1 MKKLLSFTLALV
13 MMLSATVTAF
23 AADTTITMDS
33 ESNSADTS
41 ITYNVDPAY
50 TVTIPA
56 TVTLGDTATV
66 KVENTML
73 KKGDEVNVKLTGT
86 SEADDTF
93 KVTTAQ
99 GAELTYTVK
108 DGDTV
113 INVGDTVLQ
122 CASQVNGTADLLF
135 TAPTSVQYA
144 GTYTGT
150 VTFTVSVETV

>member
-1 MKKLLSFTLALV
+1 MKKILSFTLALV
-13 MMLSATVTAF
+13 MMLSATVTSF
-23 AADTTITMDS
+23 AATVDQDS
-33 ESNSADTS
+33 VDKTGNTS
-41 ITYNVDPAY
+41 ITYNVAPAY

-113 INVGDTVLQ
+113 INVGDTVIS
-122 CASQVNGTADLLF
+122 CASQVNDTAVLLF

-144 GTYTGT
+144 GNYSGT

>member
-1 MKKLLSFTLALV
+1 MKKILSFTLALV

-23 AADTTITMDS
+23 AATVDQDS
-33 ESNSADTS
+33 VDKTGNTS
-41 ITYNVDPAY
+41 ITYNFAPAY

-73 KKGDEVNVKLTGT
+73 KLGDEVNVKLTGT
-86 SEADDTF
+86 SEADDSF

-113 INVGDTVLQ
+113 INVGDTVIS
-122 CASQVNGTADLLF
+122 CASQVNDTADLFF

-144 GTYTGT
+144 GDYSGT

>member
-1 MKKLLSFTLALV
+1 MKKILSFTLALV

-41 ITYNVDPAY
+41 ITYNVAPAY

-73 KKGDEVNVKLTGT
+73 KLGDEVNVKLTGT

-99 GAELTYTVK
+99 GAELAYTVK
-108 DGDTV
+108 DGNTV
-113 INVGDTVLQ
+113 INVGDTVIS
-122 CASQVNGTADLLF
+122 CASQVSDQVDLLF
-135 TAPTSVQYA
+135 TAPTSVQFA
-144 GTYTGT
+144 GDYSGT

>member
-1 MKKLLSFTLALV
+1 MKKILSFTLALV

-41 ITYNVDPAY
+41 ITYNV
-50 TVTIPA
+50 IPA

-73 KKGDEVNVKLTGT
+73 KLGDDVNVKLTGT

-99 GAELTYTVK
+99 GAELAYTVK
-108 DGDTV
+108 DGNTV
-113 INVGDTVLQ
+113 INVGDTVIS
-122 CASQVNGTADLLF
+122 CASQVSDQVDLLF
-135 TAPTSVQYA
+135 TAPTSVQFA
-144 GTYTGT
+144 GDYSGT

>member
-13 MMLSATVTAF
+13 MVLSVSITAF
-23 AADTTITMDS
+23 AGTVDQDS
-33 ESNSADTS
+33 VDKTGDTS

-73 KKGDEVNVKLTGT
+73 KLGDEVNVKLTGT

-99 GAELTYTVK
+99 GAVLAYTVK

-113 INVGDTVLQ
+113 INVGDTVIS
-122 CASQVNGTADLLF
+122 CASQVNDQVDLLF

-144 GTYTGT
+144 GDYSGT

>member
-1 MKKLLSFTLALV
+1 MKKILSFTLALV

-23 AADTTITMDS
+23 AATVDQDS
-33 ESNSADTS
+33 VDKTGNTS
-41 ITYNVDPAY
+41 ITYNVAPAY

-73 KKGDEVNVKLTGT
+73 KLGDEVNVKLTGT

-93 KVTTAQ
+93 KVKTAQ
-99 GAELTYTVK
+99 GAELAYTVK

-113 INVGDTVLQ
+113 INVGDTVIS
-122 CASQVNGTADLLF
+122 CASQVSDQVDLFF

-144 GTYTGT
+144 GDYSGT

>member
-13 MMLSATVTAF
+13 MMLSATITAF
-23 AADTTITMDS
+23 AGTVDQDSVDKTGDT
-33 ESNSADTS
+33 N

-56 TVTLGDTATV
+56 TVTLGNTATV

-73 KKGDEVNVKLTGT
+73 KKGDEITVKLTGT

-93 KVTTAQ
+93 KVKTAQ

-113 INVGDTVLQ
+113 INVGDTVLH
-122 CASQVNGTADLLF
+122 CASQVNGRADLLF

-144 GTYTGT
+144 GDYSGT

>member
-1 MKKLLSFTLALV
+1 MQEQSIRIAL
-13 MMLSATVTAF
+13 T
-23 AADTTITMDS
+23 
-33 ESNSADTS
+33 
-41 ITYNVDPAY
+41 Y

-56 TVTLGDTATV
+56 TVELGGTATV

-108 DGDTV
+108 KSDTV
-113 INVGDTVLQ
+113 INVGDTVIS
-122 CASQVNGTADLLF
+122 CASQVSNQVDLLF

-144 GTYTGT
+144 GDYSGT

>member
-13 MMLSATVTAF
+13 MMLSVSVTAF
-23 AADTTITMDS
+23 AGTVDQDS
-33 ESNSADTS
+33 IDKTGDTS
-41 ITYNVDPAY
+41 ITYSVDHAY

-56 TVTLGDTATV
+56 TVELGGTATV

-108 DGDTV
+108 KSDTV
-113 INVGDTVLQ
+113 INVGDTVIS
-122 CASQVNGTADLLF
+122 CASQVSNQVDLLF

-144 GTYTGT
+144 GDYSGT

>member
-13 MMLSATVTAF
+13 MMLSVSVTAF
-23 AADTTITMDS
+23 AGTVDQDS
-33 ESNSADTS
+33 IDKTGDTS
-41 ITYNVDPAY
+41 ITYNVAPAY

-56 TVTLGDTATV
+56 TVELGGTATV

-99 GAELTYTVK
+99 GAELTYTVNK
-108 DGDTV
+108 SDTV
-113 INVGDTVLQ
+113 INVGDTVIS
-122 CASQVNGTADLLF
+122 CASQVSNQVDLLF

-144 GTYTGT
+144 GDYSGT

>member
-13 MMLSATVTAF
+13 MVLSVSITAF
-23 AADTTITMDS
+23 AGTVDQDS
-33 ESNSADTS
+33 VDKTGDTS

-99 GAELTYTVK
+99 GAELAYTVK

-113 INVGDTVLQ
+113 INVGDTVLH
-122 CASQVNGTADLLF
+122 CASQVNDTADLLF

-144 GTYTGT
+144 GNYTGT

>member
-1 MKKLLSFTLALV
+1 MKKILSFTLALV

-23 AADTTITMDS
+23 AATVDQDS
-33 ESNSADTS
+33 VDKTGNTS
-41 ITYNVDPAY
+41 ITYNVAPAY

-73 KKGDEVNVKLTGT
+73 KLGDEVNVKLTGT
-86 SEADDTF
+86 SEADDSF

-113 INVGDTVLQ
+113 INVGDTVIS
-122 CASQVNGTADLLF
+122 CASQVNDTADLFF

-144 GTYTGT
+144 GDYSGT

>member
-13 MMLSATVTAF
+13 MMLSVSVTAF
-23 AADTTITMDS
+23 AGTVDQDS
-33 ESNSADTS
+33 IDKTGDTS
-41 ITYNVDPAY
+41 ITYSVDPAY

-56 TVTLGDTATV
+56 TVELGGTATV

-108 DGDTV
+108 KSDTV
-113 INVGDTVLQ
+113 INVGDTVIS
-122 CASQVNGTADLLF
+122 CASQVSNQVDLLF

-144 GTYTGT
+144 GDYSGT

>member
-13 MMLSATVTAF
+13 MMLSVSVTAF
-23 AADTTITMDS
+23 AGTVDQDS
-33 ESNSADTS
+33 IDKTGDTS
-41 ITYNVDPAY
+41 ITYNVAPAY

-56 TVTLGDTATV
+56 TVELGGTATV

-108 DGDTV
+108 KSDTV
-113 INVGDTVLQ
+113 INVGDTVIS
-122 CASQVNGTADLLF
+122 CASQVSNQVDLLF

-144 GTYTGT
+144 GDYSGT

>member
-13 MMLSATVTAF
+13 MMLSVSVTAF
-23 AADTTITMDS
+23 AGTVDQDS
-33 ESNSADTS
+33 IDQTGNTS
-41 ITYNVDPAY
+41 ITYNVAPAY

-56 TVTLGDTATV
+56 TVELGGTATV

-73 KKGDEVNVKLTGT
+73 KKGDEVTVKLTGT
-86 SEADDTF
+86 SEADDAF

-113 INVGDTVLQ
+113 INVGDTVIS
-122 CASQVNGTADLLF
+122 CASQVNDTADLLF
-135 TAPTSVQYA
+135 TAPASVQYA
-144 GTYTGT
+144 GDYTGT

>member
-1 MKKLLSFTLALV
+1 MKKVLSFTLALV
-13 MMLSATVTAF
+13 MMLSVSITAF
-23 AADTTITMDS
+23 AGTVDQDTVDKTG
-33 ESNSADTS
+33 NTS
-41 ITYNVDPAY
+41 ITYDVSPSY

-86 SEADDTF
+86 SEADDAF

-113 INVGDTVLQ
+113 INVGDTVLS
-122 CASQVNGTADLLF
+122 CASQVNDTADLLF
-135 TAPTSVQYA
+135 TAPASVQYA
-144 GTYTGT
+144 GDYTGT

>member
-23 AADTTITMDS
+23 AGTIDQDTVDKTG
-33 ESNSADTS
+33 DTS
-41 ITYNVDPAY
+41 ITYNVDPTY

-56 TVTLGDTATV
+56 TVTLGNTATV
-66 KVENTML
+66 KVEDTML
-73 KKGDEVNVKLTGT
+73 KKGDEVTVKLTGT

-93 KVTTAQ
+93 KVKTAQ

-113 INVGDTVLQ
+113 INVGDTVLN
-122 CASQVNGTADLLF
+122 CASQVNGTANLLF

-144 GTYTGT
+144 GDYSGT

>member
-1 MKKLLSFTLALV
+1 MKKLLSFILALV
-13 MMLSATVTAF
+13 MMLSATATAF
-23 AADTTITMDS
+23 AATVDQDS
-33 ESNSADTS
+33 VDKTGNTS
-41 ITYNVDPAY
+41 ITYNVAPAY

-73 KKGDEVNVKLTGT
+73 KRGDEVNVKLTGT

-113 INVGDTVLQ
+113 INVGDTVIS
-122 CASQVNGTADLLF
+122 CASQVNDTADLLF

-144 GTYTGT
+144 GDYSGT

>member
-13 MMLSATVTAF
+13 MMLSVSVTAF
-23 AADTTITMDS
+23 AGTVDQDS
-33 ESNSADTS
+33 IDKTGDTS
-41 ITYNVDPAY
+41 ITYSVAPAY

-56 TVTLGDTATV
+56 TVELGGTATV

-108 DGDTV
+108 KSDTVIDVGDTV
-113 INVGDTVLQ
+113 IS
-122 CASQVNGTADLLF
+122 CASQVSNQVDLLF

-144 GTYTGT
+144 GDYSGT